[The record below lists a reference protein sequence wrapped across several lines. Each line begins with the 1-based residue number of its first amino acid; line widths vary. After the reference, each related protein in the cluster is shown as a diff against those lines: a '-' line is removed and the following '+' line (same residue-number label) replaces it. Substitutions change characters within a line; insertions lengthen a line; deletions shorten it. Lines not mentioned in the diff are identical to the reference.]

1 MTAERSKTVLYSE
14 FVTLTET
21 EVSDEEYHYIEESY
35 YDSEL
40 DKAEFCKL
48 WKRDCDN
55 GRWAS
60 ELALRRKL
68 DRMTEELKEREKK
81 ISELVAQTES
91 LCRQLDREQEWKL
104 SDRAGTHMSQ
114 EKYLKLCAA
123 GDIISYDTAKNI
135 IVKEFGFQLDK
146 IEIITEVE
154 TYEVSRHYRLRR
166 KDTFTREPLYG
177 STDWNYIRFNVGNLQ
192 YEMINGEL
200 EQYCD

>member
-1 MTAERSKTVLYSE
+1 MLYSE
-14 FVTLTET
+14 FVNLTGT
-21 EVSDEEYHYIEESY
+21 KVSIEEYDCIEQSY

-40 DKAEFCKL
+40 NKIEFCKM
-48 WKRDCDN
+48 WKQDYDS
-55 GRWAS
+55 GKWAV
-60 ELALRRKL
+60 ELALRKKL

-81 ISELVAQTES
+81 MTKLEEKITKLEE
-91 LCRQLDREQEWKL
+91 QLEREQDWKL

-114 EKYLKLCAA
+114 DEYMKLHEC
-123 GDIISYDTAKNI
+123 GSSISEDTAKKI
-135 IVKEFGFQLDK
+135 IEKEFSFQPDK
-146 IEIITEVE
+146 IEIVPEVA

-166 KDTFTREPLYG
+166 KDTYTREPLYS

>member
-1 MTAERSKTVLYSE
+1 MLYSE

-21 EVSDEEYHYIEESY
+21 EVSDEEYRYIEQSY
-35 YDSEL
+35 YDSGL

-48 WKRDCDN
+48 WKTDAEC
-55 GRWAS
+55 GKWAA
-60 ELALRRKL
+60 ELALREKL

-81 ISELVAQTES
+81 IAKLEE
-91 LCRQLDREQEWKL
+91 QLDREQEWKL

-114 EKYLKLCAA
+114 ENYLNLRYLALRTDGCGRVLSESDAKKL
-123 GDIISYDTAKNI
+123 
-135 IVKEFGFQLDK
+135 IVEEFNFQLDK

-154 TYEVSRHYRLRR
+154 TFEVSRHYRLRR
-166 KDTFTREPLYG
+166 KDTFTREPLYCA
-177 STDWNYIRFNVGNLQ
+177 TDWNYIRFNVGNLQ

>member
-1 MTAERSKTVLYSE
+1 MLYNE

-21 EVSDEEYHYIEESY
+21 EVSGEEYRYIEQSY

-48 WKRDCDN
+48 WKTDAEC
-55 GRWAS
+55 GRWAV
-60 ELALRRKL
+60 ELALRKKL

-81 ISELVAQTES
+81 IARLEE
-91 LCRQLDREQEWKL
+91 QLDREQDWKL

-114 EKYLKLCAA
+114 KNYINLREN
-123 GDIISYDTAKNI
+123 GDNICYNTAKNI
-135 IVKEFGFQLDK
+135 IAKEFGFQLDK
-146 IEIITEVE
+146 IEIITKVE
-154 TYEVSRHYRLRR
+154 TFEVSRHYRLRR
-166 KDTFTREPLYG
+166 KDTYTREPLYS

>member
-1 MTAERSKTVLYSE
+1 MLYNE

-21 EVSDEEYHYIEESY
+21 EVSDEEYRYIEQSY
-35 YDSEL
+35 YDSKL
-40 DKAEFCKL
+40 DKTDFCKL

-55 GRWAS
+55 GKWAA

-68 DRMTEELKEREKK
+68 DRMTEELKAREKK
-81 ISELVAQTES
+81 LAGLEEQIAKLEE
-91 LCRQLDREQEWKL
+91 QLDREQEWKL

-123 GDIISYDTAKNI
+123 GENICHDTAKNI
-135 IVKEFGFQLDK
+135 IAKEFGFQLDK

-166 KDTFTREPLYG
+166 KDTFTREPIYNA
-177 STDWNYIRFNVGNLQ
+177 SDWNYIRFNVANLQ

>member
-1 MTAERSKTVLYSE
+1 MLYNE

-21 EVSDEEYHYIEESY
+21 EVSDEEYGYIEQSY
-35 YDSEL
+35 YESEL

-55 GRWAS
+55 GRWAA
-60 ELALRRKL
+60 ELALRKKL
-68 DRMTEELKEREKK
+68 DRMTEELEDREKK

-114 EKYLKLCAA
+114 EKYITLHKNS
-123 GDIISYDTAKNI
+123 DIISYDTAKNI
-135 IVKEFGFQLDK
+135 IAEEFGFQIDK

-154 TYEVSRHYRLRR
+154 TFEVSRHYRLRR